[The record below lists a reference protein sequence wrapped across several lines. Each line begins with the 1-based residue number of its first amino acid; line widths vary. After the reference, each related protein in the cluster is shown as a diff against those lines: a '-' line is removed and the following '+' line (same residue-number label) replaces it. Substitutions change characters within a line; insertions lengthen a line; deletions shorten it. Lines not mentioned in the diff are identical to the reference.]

1 MIETQN
7 FRDET
12 GVHYLGSSRHMK
24 VTERLTPLAGGDLRY
39 AFTVDDPT
47 VWTAKWS
54 GDFVWAKAAERI
66 FEYACHEGN
75 YALGNVMRGARLLE
89 ESAGAAER

>member
-1 MIETQN
+1 
-7 FRDET
+7 
-12 GVHYLGSSRHMK
+12 MK

-47 VWTAKWS
+47 VWTATWS
-54 GDFVWAKAAERI
+54 GDFVWARAEERI

-89 ESAGAAER
+89 QNAGGKERGSPAQGP